1 MRLQSSSAE
10 RSYYNKLKKILFVM
24 PESAG
29 DVLLST
35 ALLRSLRETYPNY
48 RLFFA
53 TKKEYQDILKSNPY
67 IDEIIDYDERMDNLV
82 LMEGIDSHV
91 GYFDICFLPYAAT
104 QRFLTYMHNGEDKI
118 AFNIK
123 YQNAFN

>member
-1 MRLQSSSAE
+1 MAK
-10 RSYYNKLKKILFVM
+10 KLLFVM

-29 DVLLST
+29 DVFLCT

-48 RLFFA
+48 KLYFA
-53 TKKEYQDILKSNPY
+53 TKPQFKDILKGNPY
-67 IDEIIDYDERMDNLV
+67 IDGVIEYDQSMDNLV
-82 LMEGIDSHV
+82 LMEGIGDHA
-91 GYFDICFLPYAAT
+91 GYFDICFLPHAAT

-123 YQNAFN
+123 Y